1 MLRWYRNTCAAAG
14 FSRKASGWLL
24 VVAALACLFVGS
36 AALQISHVPAFS
48 LSVTAILFAFILE
61 WLTIRARARRRNVA
75 QAWPEVL
82 DALLSASSSGLP
94 LFEAFIE
101 LSSTGPVV
109 LRHHFKAL
117 ERDLDAGL
125 DLNDGLRNLRDSM
138 ADVNVDRLVEL
149 VRIVTD
155 SGGQGFHIALRS
167 QAVLARQDLA
177 LAGELESKQG
187 WVSGTAKVA
196 IMAPWLVVVM
206 LCARKENIVAY
217 SNPQGAAILLTG
229 LIVSIIAYRL
239 IQLFG
244 SFSEP
249 VRVFDR

>member
-1 MLRWYRNTCAAAG
+1 MLRWYRDTCAAAG

-24 VVAALACLFVGS
+24 FVTALGCLFVGS
-36 AALQISHVPAFS
+36 AAFQISHVPAFS
-48 LSVTAILFAFILE
+48 LSVTTISFAFILE
-61 WLTIRARARRRNVA
+61 WLTIRARLRRRAVA
-75 QAWPEVL
+75 QAWPEIL

-125 DLNDGLRNLRDSM
+125 DLNDGLRNLRDTM

-149 VRIVTD
+149 VRIVSD
-155 SGGQGFHIALRS
+155 SGGQGFHAALRS

-206 LCARKENIVAY
+206 LCARKENVVAY
-217 SNPQGAAILLTG
+217 SSPQGAAILLTG

>member
-1 MLRWYRNTCAAAG
+1 MLRWYRDTCAAAG

-24 VVAALACLFVGS
+24 FVTALGCLFVGS
-36 AALQISHVPAFS
+36 AAFQISHVPAFS
-48 LSVTAILFAFILE
+48 LSVTTISFAFILE
-61 WLTIRARARRRNVA
+61 WLTIRARSRRRAVA

-125 DLNDGLRNLRDSM
+125 DLKDGLRNLRDSM
-138 ADVNVDRLVEL
+138 ADLNVDRLVEL

-155 SGGQGFHIALRS
+155 SGGQGFHTALRS
-167 QAVLARQDLA
+167 QVVLARQDLA

-206 LCARKENIVAY
+206 LCARKENVVAY
-217 SNPQGAAILLTG
+217 SSPQGAAILLTG